1 MTNEQATKIR
11 SCFANGVEFKE
22 QIGISDEYQSLA
34 EVMDKA
40 IKKQI
45 KQKVIGNLHSVPQ
58 YRCPNCNLAIK
69 MFMKDPAHPY
79 CCWCGQALDWSDEDD
94 TK

>member
-1 MTNEQATKIR
+1 MTEEQATKIR

-22 QIGISDEYQSLA
+22 EMGITEEYQQLA
-34 EVMDKA
+34 EAMDTA

-45 KQKVIGNLHSVPQ
+45 KRKVVGDLHSVPH

-69 MFMKDPAHPY
+69 MFIKDSAYPH
-79 CCWCGQALDWSDEDD
+79 CHWCGQALDWSDAE
-94 TK
+94 